1 MIRLKH
7 KRKIH
12 IKSNTHAYMRINR
25 KKFQFIR
32 MPNMRTCSICIW
44 NKCMYIG
51 SAHISLWNTCFY
63 IYWRGKSER
72 EIQWLTEFSSFFLSF
87 WPSIS
92 EIRRWFY
99 CFTETE
105 GGKKYGWLGVMGVH
119 KAPKT
124 KHLRHPPHT
133 TLIKKTTVFLHSL

>member
-32 MPNMRTCSICIW
+32 MPNMRTYSICIW

-72 EIQWLTEFSSFFLSF
+72 EIQWLTEFSSFFYRF
-87 WPSIS
+87 GRQFP
-92 EIRRWFY
+92 RYGGGFY

-105 GGKKYGWLGVMGVH
+105 GGKKRGWRGLVDG
-119 KAPKT
+119 
-124 KHLRHPPHT
+124 
-133 TLIKKTTVFLHSL
+133 

>member
-32 MPNMRTCSICIW
+32 MPNMRTYSICIW

-72 EIQWLTEFSSFFLSF
+72 EIQWLTEFSSFFIVLAVNFRDTEVGFIVLLKQRGVKYTGGGGGWVS
-87 WPSIS
+87 
-92 EIRRWFY
+92 IRRR
-99 CFTETE
+99 
-105 GGKKYGWLGVMGVH
+105 KL
-119 KAPKT
+119 

-133 TLIKKTTVFLHSL
+133 TLITKTTLFLLSL

>member
-32 MPNMRTCSICIW
+32 MPNMRTYSICIW

-72 EIQWLTEFSSFFLSF
+72 EIQWLTEFSSFFYRF
-87 WPSIS
+87 GRQFP
-92 EIRRWFY
+92 RYGGGFY

-105 GGKKYGWLGVMGVH
+105 GGKKRGWRGLVDGC
-119 KAPKT
+119 PKGAEN
-124 KHLRHPPHT
+124 
-133 TLIKKTTVFLHSL
+133 